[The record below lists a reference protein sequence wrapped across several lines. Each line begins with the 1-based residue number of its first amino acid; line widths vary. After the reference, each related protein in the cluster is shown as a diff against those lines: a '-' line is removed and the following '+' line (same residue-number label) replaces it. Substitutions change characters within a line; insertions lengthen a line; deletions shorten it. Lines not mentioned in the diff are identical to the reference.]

1 MTLNMSDEQAQ
12 ARLPVTILRLQGD
25 VDGSNY
31 RQLIGRVKE
40 LYEAGS
46 RHLLIDLAGVP
57 YMSSAG
63 LVALH
68 STALLFNK
76 QSLPDPEFGWR
87 AIRAVGEAGET
98 GRQPYVKLLK
108 PQPRVSSVIEQTGL
122 LPFFEV
128 HEDET
133 AALASY

>member
-1 MTLNMSDEQAQ
+1 MIMTDEQAQ
-12 ARLPVTILRLQGD
+12 TEVPVTIVRVQGD

-31 RQLIGRVKE
+31 RQFISRVKE
-40 LYEAGS
+40 LYEAGA

-68 STALLFNK
+68 STALLFQK
-76 QSLPDPEFGWR
+76 QALPDPEFGWR
-87 AIRAVGEAGET
+87 AMRALGDAGEA

-128 HEDET
+128 HEDEP
-133 AALASY
+133 AALASF

>member
-1 MTLNMSDEQAQ
+1 MNMSDEQTQ
-12 ARLPVTILRLQGD
+12 ARVPVTILRLHGD
-25 VDGSNY
+25 IDGSNY
-31 RQLIGRVKE
+31 RELISRVKE

-46 RHLLIDLAGVP
+46 RQLLIDLAGVP

-68 STALLFNK
+68 STALLFQR

-87 AIRAVGEAGET
+87 AIRALGDAGEA

-128 HEDET
+128 HDEEP
-133 AALASY
+133 AALASF